1 MTRTGKIQAV
11 LFDLGDTLIDFGP
24 LRQFDLFEKASRQS
38 YEFLKS
44 QGQPVGGFAWYRFW
58 NANAIRLRV
67 LLSTITGNDF
77 DSLTALQHY
86 GRRKGFTLTEA
97 QWQELNWRWYQPL
110 AEQARIEADLVET
123 LRTLKAM
130 DLKLGIVSNTFINGS
145 SLDRH
150 LEQVGLLE
158 FFEMRLYS
166 YELPCRKPDRRIFD
180 EAVRR
185 IGVEA
190 GRILFVGDR
199 IDKDVIGSRQAGMIP
214 VLKRAY
220 TNNGKAVSAGT
231 AVIERLAELPELVR
245 SFNGQENPAQP
256 VTIS

>member
-1 MTRTGKIQAV
+1 M
-11 LFDLGDTLIDFGP
+11 
-24 LRQFDLFEKASRQS
+24 
-38 YEFLKS
+38 
-44 QGQPVGGFAWYRFW
+44 
-58 NANAIRLRV
+58 
-67 LLSTITGNDF
+67 
-77 DSLTALQHY
+77 
-86 GRRKGFTLTEA
+86 
-97 QWQELNWRWYQPL
+97 QELNWRWYQPL

-220 TNNGKAVSAGT
+220 TNNGKAVPAGT
-231 AVIERLAELPELVR
+231 AVIERLAELPELVCR
-245 SFNGQENPAQP
+245 SHDRKPAQP
-256 VTIS
+256 VTSKLRRRFLGVYASDAASSNCVQYSVRGRVLTAGVLQVPACGDPIVAYDWNG